1 MKNNII
7 YFVAKFTAILSILA
21 IFSINSYALSVE
33 EHLSNEAD
41 EQRARKLFLEVRC
54 LVCQGQVIES
64 SDTEFSFE
72 MRKLIRNKITQGKS
86 DQEIKEELI
95 AEFGEDILT
104 SRRLNKNNILLW
116 ILPIIF
122 AILPI
127 FYLIRKN

>member
-7 YFVAKFTAILSILA
+7 YSVAKFTAILSILA

-72 MRKLIRNKITQGKS
+72 MRKLIRNKITQGKN

-104 SRRLNKNNILLW
+104 SRRLNKSNLLLW
-116 ILPIIF
+116 VLPVIF